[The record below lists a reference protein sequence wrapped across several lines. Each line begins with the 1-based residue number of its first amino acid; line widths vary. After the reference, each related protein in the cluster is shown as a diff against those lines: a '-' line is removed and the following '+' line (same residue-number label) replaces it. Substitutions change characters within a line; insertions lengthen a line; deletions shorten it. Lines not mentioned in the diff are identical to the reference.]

1 MRTAAEIY
9 KAMADETRLTILF
22 LILRYGE
29 MCVCDVEGVLGVSQ
43 SKASRHLRYLRNAGL
58 LTDRRDGIWVYY
70 TIPHSA
76 NNDAGRIIAANKTL
90 ILSMDNAETDQKYQN
105 WMSRKKKTGE
115 SCGLQLQK

>member
-1 MRTAAEIY
+1 MRTYAEIF

-22 LILRYGE
+22 LILRHGE

-70 TIPHSA
+70 NIPDNADS
-76 NNDAGRIIAANKTL
+76 DAWRVIAANKQL
-90 ILSMDNAETDQKYQN
+90 ILSMDNAEMEHKYLS
-105 WMSRKKKTGE
+105 WMSRKQAGE
-115 SCGLQLQK
+115 SCGLQLNQ